1 MIDREED
8 AMQFHAGR
16 KAKAII
22 VDDHAIVRQGMAML
36 INRELDMEACCQA
49 DKIEGAVEAN
59 RACHH
64 DIAIVDMSLEG
75 ASGLELVRRL
85 QFEFPELPVLM
96 VSMHD
101 EAIYAESA
109 LKAGARGYVMKQAAT
124 DTLLLAMRQILQ
136 GEMYVSDQLR
146 SQMLKKA
153 VGRDKNVS
161 PIGALS
167 PSELEVLHLIGKG
180 MGTAEIAQQLSRSVK
195 TIESHKAN
203 IKRKLGLDNSNQ
215 LALFA
220 VKFVASGGAV

>member
-1 MIDREED
+1 
-8 AMQFHAGR
+8 MQFDQNR

-36 INRELDMEACCQA
+36 INREPDMEACCQA
-49 DKIEGAVEAN
+49 EKIEEAIEKC
-59 RACHH
+59 RTCKH
-64 DIAIVDMSLEG
+64 DIAIVDMSLDS
-75 ASGLELVRRL
+75 ASGLELVRRM

-109 LKAGARGYVMKQAAT
+109 LRAGARGYVMKQAAT

-153 VGRDKNVS
+153 VGKDKSVS
-161 PIGALS
+161 PVSSLS
-167 PSELEVLHLIGKG
+167 PSELEVLHLIGSG
-180 MGTAEIAQQLSRSVK
+180 MGTAEIAQQLSRSIK

-203 IKRKLGLDNSNQ
+203 IKRKLKLENSNQ

-220 VKFVASGGAV
+220 VKLVSSGSAG

>member
-1 MIDREED
+1 
-8 AMQFHAGR
+8 MQFDESR
-16 KAKAII
+16 KAKVLI

-36 INRELDMEACCQA
+36 INREPDMVACCEAERIDQ
-49 DKIEGAVEAN
+49 AVEAN
-59 RACHH
+59 RNCKH
-64 DIAIVDMSLEG
+64 DLAIVDMSLES

-85 QFEFPELPVLM
+85 QFDCPDLPVLV

-109 LKAGARGYVMKQAAT
+109 LKAGARGYVMKQAASG
-124 DTLLLAMRQILQ
+124 TLLLAMRQILA

-153 VGRDKNVS
+153 VGKDKSVS
-161 PIGALS
+161 PVSALS
-167 PSELEVLHLIGKG
+167 PAELEVLHLIGTG
-180 MGTAEIAQQLSRSVK
+180 MGTSEIAQQLSRSIK

-203 IKRKLGLDNSNQ
+203 IKKKLNLASSNQ

-220 VKFVASGGAV
+220 VKLVSSGGST

>member
-1 MIDREED
+1 
-8 AMQFHAGR
+8 MQFDENR

-36 INRELDMEACCQA
+36 INREPDMEACCHA
-49 DKIEGAVEAN
+49 EKIEDAVEAN
-59 RACHH
+59 RACPH

-85 QFEFPELPVLM
+85 QFEFPGLPILM

-101 EAIYAESA
+101 ESIYAESA

-124 DTLLLAMRQILQ
+124 DTLLHAIRQVLH

-153 VGRDKNVS
+153 VGKDKTVS
-161 PIGALS
+161 PVGSLS
-167 PSELEVLHLIGKG
+167 PSELEVLHLIGTG
-180 MGTAEIAQQLSRSVK
+180 LGTSEIAQQLSRSIK

-203 IKRKLGLDNSNQ
+203 IKKKLNLDSSNQ

-220 VKFVASGGAV
+220 VKLVSSGAA

>member
-1 MIDREED
+1 
-8 AMQFHAGR
+8 MQFDPNR

-36 INRELDMEACCQA
+36 INREPDMEACCQA
-49 DKIEGAVEAN
+49 EKIEEAIEKN
-59 RACHH
+59 RACQH
-64 DIAIVDMSLEG
+64 DIAIVDMSLES

-85 QFEFPELPVLM
+85 QFEFPELPILM

-109 LKAGARGYVMKQAAT
+109 LRAGARGYVMKQAAT

-153 VGRDKNVS
+153 VGKEKNVS
-161 PIGALS
+161 PVSALS
-167 PSELEVLHLIGKG
+167 PSELEVLHLIGTG
-180 MGTAEIAQQLSRSVK
+180 MGTAEIAQQLSRSIK

-203 IKRKLGLDNSNQ
+203 IKRKLKLDNSNQ

-220 VKFVASGGAV
+220 VKLVSSGGAG